1 MAVPSVM
8 YGVEAM
14 AYTNA
19 EWRKLQVIQNKV
31 RRIGLGENKYVAVE
45 AIRGEM
51 GWSSFKERG
60 AKVILNFKVR
70 VYTESG

>member
-19 EWRKLQVIQNKV
+19 GVIQNSV
-31 RRIGLGENKYVAVE
+31 GRIGLGRNKYVAVE
-45 AIRGEM
+45 AIREEM
-51 GWSSFKERG
+51 G
-60 AKVILNFKVR
+60 
-70 VYTESG
+70 